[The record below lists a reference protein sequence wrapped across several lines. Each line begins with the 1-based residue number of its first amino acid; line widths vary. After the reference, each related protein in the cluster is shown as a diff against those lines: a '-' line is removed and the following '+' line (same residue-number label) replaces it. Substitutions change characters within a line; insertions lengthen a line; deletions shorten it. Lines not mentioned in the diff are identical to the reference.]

1 MKEIRAIIRH
11 EQLEMVRD
19 ALDRIGIKGITI
31 TDVKGAGQQRC
42 FTESYRGAKTIIHF
56 RPKLQLSVIVPDD
69 KLEEVV
75 EVIISNARTGEIGDG
90 KVFIFPVEEVIRI
103 RTGEKGLGRI

>member
-31 TDVKGAGQQRC
+31 TDVKGAGQQRG

-90 KVFIFPVEEVIRI
+90 KIFIFPVEEVIRI

>member
-31 TDVKGAGQQRC
+31 TDVKGAGQQSG